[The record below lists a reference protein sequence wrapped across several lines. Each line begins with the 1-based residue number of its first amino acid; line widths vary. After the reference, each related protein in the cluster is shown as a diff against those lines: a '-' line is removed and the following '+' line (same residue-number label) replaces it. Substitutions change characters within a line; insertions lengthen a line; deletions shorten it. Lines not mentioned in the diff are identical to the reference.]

1 MVYGG
6 AVPLAVTER
15 EIARLVA
22 RWEVH
27 VCHCEE
33 VRSKVVVV
41 VVLEA
46 YIRSVSAICGPLGSL
61 EKGILRS
68 APNGSGINSLEFGA
82 DGDGG

>member
-6 AVPLAVTER
+6 AVPLAVAER
-15 EIARLVA
+15 EIAWFVA

-27 VCHCEE
+27 ICHREE
-33 VRSKVVVV
+33 VRSKVVVI

-46 YIRSVSAICGPLGSL
+46 YIRIVSTICGTLGSL